1 MRLNHLNLCVGDLS
15 EAKDLFQSLFDFEVE
30 QQKGDAILVM
40 NDRNGFTLVASN
52 PQAFGGEA
60 PAYPE
65 GFHLGF
71 IVDTP
76 EEVDRFCDRL
86 AASRWHDGTLPQ
98 PRNIRG
104 GCTLY
109 FTALGGV
116 MFEVTCFERKQ
127 GPEK

>member
-1 MRLNHLNLCVGDLS
+1 MRLNHLNLCVRDLS
-15 EAKDLFQSLFDFEVE
+15 EAKDLFQNLFDFEVE

-40 NDRNGFTLVASN
+40 NDRCGFTLVLSN

-60 PAYPE
+60 PVYPE
-65 GFHLGF
+65 GYHVGF

-86 AASRWHDGTLPQ
+86 TAASMHDGTR

-104 GCTLY
+104 GYSLY
-109 FTALGGV
+109 FTALGGIL
-116 MFEVTCFERKQ
+116 FEVTCFERKQ
-127 GPEK
+127 ITAQ

>member
-30 QQKGDAILVM
+30 QQKGDAMLVM
-40 NDRNGFTLVASN
+40 NDRCGFTLVLSN
-52 PQAFGGEA
+52 PKAFGGEA

-86 AASRWHDGTLPQ
+86 AASRWHDGAC
-98 PRNIRG
+98 RSRAISGAGIR
-104 GCTLY
+104 CILRPW
-109 FTALGGV
+109 
-116 MFEVTCFERKQ
+116 EESCSR
-127 GPEK
+127 